1 MRRRRKAAPLLEGSR
16 GRRAMTAVLA
26 VLVFLTVLAAAMGL
40 GTRAAE
46 RQLGRQLSGRLTV
59 QIVEGEPTRRDAIAA
74 RALATLRTMPGV
86 ARVEP
91 VDPDEIARLLRP
103 WLGNDGAD
111 SDLPVPALIDVEL
124 AVPDDAL
131 AATVSDRVRALG
143 PATRVDRQQGWM
155 SPVSGL
161 LQTLSLVALALVAL
175 LAAATA
181 AVVML
186 AARAGLDAHRT
197 TIEVMHM
204 LGSTDRQLAR
214 LFQRRIAMDAMLG
227 GVAGGAAAAGTA
239 ALIGSRLAALR
250 SELASGILLGPVE
263 WAILATVP
271 LIFILLAMIAARL
284 AVTRALRRVL

>member
-86 ARVEP
+86 ARAEP

-250 SELASGILLGPVE
+250 SELASGILLGPME